1 MSQVQETAVPETNG
15 RLHPLIEQIYRD
27 ADDRLKRSAISVEEG
42 QFLAGIITARNVVR
56 TLEIGCANGLSSL
69 FICDALRDKQN
80 PHHVIV
86 DPFQTTHWKGKGI
99 ANLRAAGFDFW
110 ELIEKT
116 SDEALPWLLTRG
128 DHFDLVFID
137 GCHTFDNVLVDFF
150 YAHRLLN
157 VGGVVVFDDV
167 SLNAVKHVVRYVFN
181 YPNLAPIGSVPYGAW
196 RRKLLNVA
204 KQVAGVALW
213 PFTRVFGKTGYE
225 FLSDGLI
232 KPRRVNPLDS
242 ASMIAFL
249 KTAQDERSC
258 EWYEPF

>member
-1 MSQVQETAVPETNG
+1 
-15 RLHPLIEQIYRD
+15 
-27 ADDRLKRSAISVEEG
+27 
-42 QFLAGIITARNVVR
+42 
-56 TLEIGCANGLSSL
+56 
-69 FICDALRDKQN
+69 
-80 PHHVIV
+80 
-86 DPFQTTHWKGKGI
+86 
-99 ANLRAAGFDFW
+99 
-110 ELIEKT
+110 
-116 SDEALPWLLTRG
+116 LLTRG